1 MNANSARLQS
11 ASKIG
16 ISLLLIVHHYFPEKG
31 GDFMKNNF
39 LSTLF
44 VGIDVSSKT
53 NVLCALDFSGNKL
66 LNFKV
71 LNNQPGAVAIL
82 DSILDC
88 LNSNSLKR
96 VVIALESTSFYST
109 HIANFLSSNEV
120 LLSYEPL
127 VYCLN
132 PKTVANYRKS
142 FVDMDKTDPL
152 DAFIIADFARCGRI
166 TSEPWRGAQF
176 LALQR
181 LSRHR
186 LHLIECITR
195 EKTYMV
201 SNIYLKFS
209 ELAVLDKE
217 DRPFSNTYGVTSAA
231 VLTEFLSLDDI
242 TYSSIEDL
250 VTFVSTK
257 GKNRFS
263 NPLETAKLLQK
274 AARDSYRLDKVL
286 YEPLNA
292 SIASSFNVIKAFDSE
307 IKIIDK
313 AIEKAIKGLNTTEY
327 QSLTSIPGIGPVLAS
342 GILAEIGTITSFDS
356 HDALAKY
363 AGLTWR
369 VNQSGNHTSDE
380 TRMTKTGNKYLRY
393 YLIEAANSVKNN
405 VFEYKMFY
413 SKKYGEVTTHNH
425 KRALALTS
433 RKLVRLIFGL
443 LTKNQIY
450 SNDKVGENQ

>member
-1 MNANSARLQS
+1 
-11 ASKIG
+11 
-16 ISLLLIVHHYFPEKG
+16 
-31 GDFMKNNF
+31 MKNNF
-39 LSTLF
+39 MSTLF

-53 NVLCALDFSGNKL
+53 NVLCALDFAGNKL
-66 LNFKV
+66 LNLQA
-71 LNNQPGAVAIL
+71 LNNQPGAQCIL
-82 DSILDC
+82 DSIINC
-88 LNSNSLKR
+88 LNSNSLKH

-109 HIANFLSSNEV
+109 HIANFLSSKEE
-120 LLSYEPL
+120 LMPFKPL

-152 DAFIIADFARCGRI
+152 DAYIIADFARVGRI
-166 TSEPWRGAQF
+166 TCQPWRGAQF

-186 LHLIECITR
+186 LHLVECITR

-209 ELAVLDKE
+209 QLAVLDKE
-217 DRPFSNTYGVTSAA
+217 DRPFSNTYGTTCAA

-242 TYSSIEDL
+242 VYSSIEDL
-250 VTFVSTK
+250 VVFVSSK
-257 GKNRFS
+257 GKNRFKD
-263 NPLETAKLLQK
+263 PLETAKLLQK

-286 YEPLNA
+286 YEPLNT
-292 SIASSFNVIKAFDSE
+292 SIASSFNLIKAFSDE
-307 IKIIDK
+307 IKSIDK
-313 AIEKAIKGLNTTEY
+313 AIEKTIKGLNTTEFK
-327 QSLTSIPGIGPVLAS
+327 SLTSIPGIGPVLAS
-342 GILAEIGTITSFDS
+342 GIIAEIGTITSFNS
-356 HDALAKY
+356 HNALAKY

-369 VNQSGNHTSDE
+369 VNQSGNYSADD

-393 YLIEAANSVKNN
+393 YLIEAANSVKNHIP
-405 VFEYKMFY
+405 EYKEFY
-413 SKKYGEVTTHNH
+413 NKKYGEVTTHQH

-443 LTKNQIY
+443 LTKNQLY
-450 SNDKVGENQ
+450 SSSKVGDNQ

>member
-1 MNANSARLQS
+1 MN
-11 ASKIG
+11 
-16 ISLLLIVHHYFPEKG
+16 
-31 GDFMKNNF
+31 NNF
-39 LSTLF
+39 MSTLF

-53 NVLCALDFSGNKL
+53 NVLCALDFQGNKL
-66 LNFKV
+66 LNLKA
-71 LNNQPGAVAIL
+71 LNNQPGAESIL
-82 DSILDC
+82 DSILAC
-88 LNSNSLKR
+88 LNSNSLEY

-109 HIANFLSSNEV
+109 HIANFLSSSEE
-120 LLSYEPL
+120 LLPFKPL

-132 PKTVANYRKS
+132 PKSVANYRKS
-142 FVDMDKTDPL
+142 FVDIDKTDPL
-152 DAFIIADFARCGRI
+152 DAFVIADFARCGRI

-186 LHLIECITR
+186 LHLVECITR

-209 ELAVLDKE
+209 ELAVLDK
-217 DRPFSNTYGVTSAA
+217 DAQPFSNTYGVTSAA

-250 VTFVSTK
+250 VAFVSAK

-263 NPLETAKLLQK
+263 DPYETARLLQK
-274 AARDSYRLDKVL
+274 AARDSYRLDKIL
-286 YEPLNA
+286 YEPLNT
-292 SIASSFNVIKAFDSE
+292 SIASSFNLIKAFDAE

-313 AIEKAIKGLNTTEY
+313 AIEKTIKGINPVEY

-342 GILAEIGTITSFDS
+342 GILAEIGTIASFGS
-356 HDALAKY
+356 HDSLAKY

-369 VNQSGNHTSDE
+369 VNQSGDYSSDD

-393 YLIEAANSVKNN
+393 YLIEAANSVKNH
-405 VFEYKMFY
+405 VPEYRDFY
-413 SKKYGEVTTHNH
+413 NKKYGEVTTHCH

-450 SNDKVGENQ
+450 SSSKVGEIQ

>member
-1 MNANSARLQS
+1 M
-11 ASKIG
+11 
-16 ISLLLIVHHYFPEKG
+16 Y
-31 GDFMKNNF
+31 MKNNI
-39 LSTLF
+39 LNTLF
-44 VGIDVSSKT
+44 VGIDVSSTT

-66 LNFKV
+66 LNLKA
-71 LNNQPGAVAIL
+71 LNNQPGAQAMLDNIIGCL
-82 DSILDC
+82 DS
-88 LNSNSLKR
+88 NNLKY

-109 HIANFLSSNEV
+109 HIANFLASNE
-120 LLSYEPL
+120 LLLAYKPL

-132 PKTVANYRKS
+132 PKTIFNYRKS

-152 DAFIIADFARCGRI
+152 DAYIIADFARCGRI

-181 LSRHR
+181 LTRHR
-186 LHLIECITR
+186 LHLIECVTR

-209 ELAVLDKE
+209 ELAVLDKQE
-217 DRPFSNTYGVTSAA
+217 RPFSNTYGVTSAA
-231 VLTEFLSLDDI
+231 VLTDFLSLDDI
-242 TYSSIEDL
+242 TYSSTEEL
-250 VTFVSTK
+250 VAFVGKK

-263 NPLETAKLLQK
+263 DPVKTVKLLKK

-286 YEPLNA
+286 YEPLNV
-292 SIASSFNVIKAFDSE
+292 SIASSFNVIKALENE
-307 IKIIDK
+307 IKTIDK
-313 AIEKAIKGLNTTEY
+313 AIEKTIKGINTSEF

-342 GILAEIGTITSFDS
+342 GILSEIGTITSFNS
-356 HDALAKY
+356 HNSLAKY

-369 VNQSGNHTSDE
+369 VNQSGNFKSDE
-380 TRMTKTGNKYLRY
+380 TKMTKTGNKYLRY
-393 YLIEAANSVKNN
+393 YLIEAANSVKKQNA
-405 VFEYKMFY
+405 EYKEY
-413 SKKYGEVTTHNH
+413 YYKKFGEVTTHNH

-450 SNDKVGENQ
+450 SSDKVGEKQ

>member
-1 MNANSARLQS
+1 M
-11 ASKIG
+11 
-16 ISLLLIVHHYFPEKG
+16 KG
-31 GDFMKNNF
+31 GDVMKNNF
-39 LSTLF
+39 MSTLF
-44 VGIDVSSKT
+44 VGIDVSSKS
-53 NVLCALDFSGNKL
+53 NVLCALDFKGNKL
-66 LNFKV
+66 IKLKA
-71 LNNQPGAVAIL
+71 LNNQPGAETFL
-82 DSILDC
+82 SSIIDC
-88 LNSNSLKR
+88 LNSNSLKY

-109 HIANFLSSNEV
+109 HIANFLSSNEA
-120 LLSYEPL
+120 LMYYKPL

-132 PKTVANYRKS
+132 PKSVSNYRKS

-152 DAFIIADFARCGRI
+152 DAYIIADFARVGRI
-166 TSEPWRGAQF
+166 TCEPWRGAQF

-186 LHLIECITR
+186 LHLIESITR

-217 DRPFSNTYGVTSAA
+217 DRPFSNTYGTTSAA

-250 VTFVSTK
+250 VKFVSTK

-263 NPLETAKLLQK
+263 NPLKTAELLQK

-286 YEPLNA
+286 YEPLST
-292 SIASSFNVIKAFDSE
+292 SIASSFNLINAFDNE
-307 IKIIDK
+307 VKTIDK
-313 AIEKAIKGLNTTEY
+313 AIEKGIKGLNTTEY

-356 HDALAKY
+356 HDSLAKY

-369 VNQSGNHTSDE
+369 VNQSGNYSSDD

-405 VFEYKMFY
+405 IPEYKEFY
-413 SKKYGEVTTHNH
+413 NKKYGEVTKHCH

-433 RKLVRLIFGL
+433 RKFVRLVFGL

-450 SNDKVGENQ
+450 SNDKVGGIT

>member
-1 MNANSARLQS
+1 
-11 ASKIG
+11 
-16 ISLLLIVHHYFPEKG
+16 
-31 GDFMKNNF
+31 MKNNI
-39 LSTLF
+39 LNTLF
-44 VGIDVSSKT
+44 VGIDVSSTT

-66 LNFKV
+66 LNLKA
-71 LNNQPGAVAIL
+71 LNNQPGAQAMLDNIIGCL
-82 DSILDC
+82 DS
-88 LNSNSLKR
+88 NNLKY

-109 HIANFLSSNEV
+109 HIANFLASNE
-120 LLSYEPL
+120 LLLAYKPL

-132 PKTVANYRKS
+132 PKTIFNYRKS

-152 DAFIIADFARCGRI
+152 DAYIIADFARCGRI

-181 LSRHR
+181 LTRHR
-186 LHLIECITR
+186 LHLIECVTR

-209 ELAVLDKE
+209 ELAVLDKQE
-217 DRPFSNTYGVTSAA
+217 RPFSNTYGVTSAA
-231 VLTEFLSLDDI
+231 VLTDFLSLDDI
-242 TYSSIEDL
+242 TYSSTEEL
-250 VTFVSTK
+250 VAFVSKK

-263 NPLETAKLLQK
+263 DPVKTVKLLKK

-286 YEPLNA
+286 YEPLNV
-292 SIASSFNVIKAFDSE
+292 SIASSFNVIKALENE
-307 IKIIDK
+307 IKTIDK
-313 AIEKAIKGLNTTEY
+313 AIEKTIKGINTSEF

-342 GILAEIGTITSFDS
+342 GILSEIGTITSFNS
-356 HDALAKY
+356 HNSLAKY

-369 VNQSGNHTSDE
+369 VNQSGNFKSDE
-380 TRMTKTGNKYLRY
+380 TKMTKTGNKYLRY
-393 YLIEAANSVKNN
+393 YLIEAANSVKKQNA
-405 VFEYKMFY
+405 EYKEY
-413 SKKYGEVTTHNH
+413 YYKKFGEVTTHNH

-450 SNDKVGENQ
+450 SSDKVGEKQ